1 MKHSKFSLILSLVVI
16 CILSSC
22 DSKPKVIVEDTATS
36 TPTTMQVNTDNTQTA
51 TAGGDL
57 HQVVS
62 LEVLQTEK
70 YTYLRVL
77 ENNKDTFWIAAS
89 KLENAKVGAQYFY
102 RGGLLKTNFES
113 KEHNRVF
120 DKVYLVSNIIDA
132 SSHPGSQQQGQSQV
146 NATSSVNSSE
156 VKKISGAV
164 KLSDLFKNKS
174 TYNGKS
180 IIVSGKVVKVNNGI
194 MGRNWVHIQ
203 DGTKCSSKDCDLTIT
218 TNANVAIGSNAA
230 FEGKIILD
238 KDFGSGYKYDIL
250 MEEAIQK

>member
-1 MKHSKFSLILSLVVI
+1 MKHSKFSLILSLALI

-36 TPTTMQVNTDNTQTA
+36 TPTSMQVNTDITQT
-51 TAGGDL
+51 TSAGGDL

-89 KLENAKVGAQYFY
+89 KLETAKPGGQYFY

-113 KEHNRVF
+113 KEHKRVF

-132 SSHPGSQQQGQSQV
+132 ASHPGSQGQTAASPAGEV
-146 NATSSVNSSE
+146 KPSE
-156 VKKISGAV
+156 VKSISGAV
-164 KLSDLFKNKS
+164 KLTDLFKNKS
-174 TYNGKS
+174 SYNGKS

-203 DGTKCSSKDCDLTIT
+203 DGSKCSGKDCDLTIT
-218 TNANVAIGSNAA
+218 TDANVAVGSSVG

-238 KDFGSGYKYDIL
+238 KDFGSGYKYDVL
-250 MEEAIQK
+250 MEGAVQK

>member
-1 MKHSKFSLILSLVVI
+1 MKHVKIHLLNFTLVLIFI
-16 CILSSC
+16 FTSC
-22 DSKPKVIVEDTATS
+22 DSKPKVIVEDTAATTPTS
-36 TPTTMQVNTDNTQTA
+36 TQVNTDNMQTA
-51 TAGGDL
+51 SAGGDL

-70 YTYLRVL
+70 YTYLRVH

-89 KLENAKVGAQYFY
+89 KLEAAKPGSQYFY

-113 KEHNRVF
+113 KEHKRVF

-132 SSHPGSQQQGQSQV
+132 ASHPGSQGQ
-146 NATSSVNSSE
+146 ATASSSGD
-156 VKKISGAV
+156 VKASDVKAISGAV
-164 KLSDLFKNKS
+164 KLTDLFKNKNS
-174 TYNGKS
+174 YNGKT

-203 DGTKCSSKDCDLTIT
+203 DGSKCSGKDCDLTIT
-218 TNANVAIGSNAA
+218 TNANVSVGSSVG

-238 KDFGSGYKYDIL
+238 KDFGSGYRYDVL
-250 MEEAIQK
+250 MEGAVQK

>member
-16 CILSSC
+16 YILSSC
-22 DSKPKVIVEDTATS
+22 DSKPKVIVEDTATVA
-36 TPTTMQVNTDNTQTA
+36 PTSMQVNTDNMQTA

-89 KLENAKVGAQYFY
+89 KLETAKPGGQYFY

-113 KEHNRVF
+113 KEHKRVF

-132 SSHPGSQQQGQSQV
+132 ASHPGSQGQTTASPAGDV
-146 NATSSVNSSE
+146 KPSE
-156 VKKISGAV
+156 VKSISGAV
-164 KLSDLFKNKS
+164 KLTDLFKNKS
-174 TYNGKS
+174 NYNGKS
-180 IIVSGKVVKVNNGI
+180 IIVTGKVVKVNNGI

-203 DGTKCSSKDCDLTIT
+203 DGGKCGGKDCDLTVT
-218 TNANVAIGSNAA
+218 TNANVAVGSSVG

-238 KDFGSGYKYDIL
+238 KDFGSGYRYDVL
-250 MEEAIQK
+250 MEGAVLK